1 MVDVPTGE
9 STGCLESLPPLS
21 SQSVQSQEKSP
32 VSHRVRRETQS
43 MNLAPGANPEGKE
56 IVKGK
61 AGEITSSRIGSYVYV
76 CVYVFCVCVCLC
88 VCMCVCIY

>member
-1 MVDVPTGE
+1 
-9 STGCLESLPPLS
+9 
-21 SQSVQSQEKSP
+21 
-32 VSHRVRRETQS
+32 